1 MKKKNVLSLHEE
13 TEKEAAKIEKE
24 ILKDSKLEEIK
35 VSDEMEK
42 RLAEQIQAY
51 EKTQSQKKVHRHSPL
66 FRRRVMVAAAVLMI
80 AVVATSV
87 TAVGS
92 KSYLK
97 EIIEKRHLPLI
108 RTAIKMVTKN
118 EYDIMITTEE
128 EQKAGNL
135 HNLAAEK
142 PAESIYPA
150 VCPHRAGG
158 CAVYGGA
165 VGQ

>member
-51 EKTQSQKKVHRHSPL
+51 EKDNKVKRKCIGTSPL

-80 AVVATSV
+80 AAVATSV
-87 TAVGS
+87 TAVG
-92 KSYLK
+92 
-97 EIIEKRHLPLI
+97 E
-108 RTAIKMVTKN
+108 
-118 EYDIMITTEE
+118 
-128 EQKAGNL
+128 
-135 HNLAAEK
+135 
-142 PAESIYPA
+142 
-150 VCPHRAGG
+150 
-158 CAVYGGA
+158 
-165 VGQ
+165 